1 MKAMESNT
9 LISIIIPTFNG
20 SGTIKDTLESICAQ
34 CQDDIEV
41 IISDDNSTDN
51 TIEICQTFEG
61 RLNILIFQSI
71 KNEGYSKNIKKG
83 FEKSNGDY
91 AFLLGQDDLIA
102 LRSFDLIRR
111 LIAENPEV
119 TCFSR
124 PYFWFETHPFRIV
137 RQKQSL
143 LSEKGMYLNVSSKST
158 FEAIAKLISTTD
170 QLSGLI
176 IKKSKISHTFHKDIF
191 TSHVYP
197 FTSAF
202 LSGSALIIPYHFIAV
217 RIESSQSRNVSSIYD
232 KSPIESW
239 KAWLDTF
246 FPRSEFPE
254 IHSYLI
260 KNLIVNFGIGLLQIR
275 NFASKP
281 FIYTLREIRE
291 IIKLRWKVM
300 FDVRFIAI
308 FFLVIFL
315 PKSVLKF
322 VVDLTKRFINKLII
336 SRRFKSMKSLDVWS
350 ENVIPVNA
358 LEKIYIFEPS
368 RKI

>member
-1 MKAMESNT
+1 MKSNT

-34 CQDDIEV
+34 GQEDIEV

-51 TIEICQTFEG
+51 TLEICQTFKG
-61 RLNILIFQSI
+61 RLKILIYESI

-111 LIAENPEV
+111 LIEENPEV

-124 PYFWFETHPFRIV
+124 PYFWFETNPFRIV

-143 LSEKGMYLNVSSKST
+143 LSEKCIYLNVSNKST
-158 FEAIAKLISTTD
+158 FKAIANLISTTD

-202 LSGSALIIPYHFIAV
+202 LTGSALIIPYHFIAV
-217 RIESSQSRNVSSIYD
+217 RIESSQSRNVSWIYD
-232 KSPIESW
+232 KSPIKSW

-260 KNLIVNFGIGLLQIR
+260 KILIVNFGIGLLQIR
-275 NFASKP
+275 NFSSKP
-281 FIYTLREIRE
+281 FIYTLREIKE
-291 IIKLRWKVM
+291 MIKLRWKVL
-300 FDVRFIAI
+300 FDIRFISI
-308 FFLVIFL
+308 FILVIFL
-315 PKSVLKF
+315 PKNILRV
-322 VVDLTKRFINKLII
+322 VVDLTKRFVNKLVI
-336 SRRFKSMKSLDVWS
+336 SRHFKSITSLDVWS
-350 ENVIPVNA
+350 ENAIPVDA
-358 LEKIYIFEPS
+358 LEKIDLIES
-368 RKI
+368 IRKL